1 MICIYIQ
8 SHLAST
14 AVNSMKLFIYVY
26 TSNISSQVQPCQ
38 AGREFL
44 LIASPGPRD
53 ASQLIKQVCFSLVYE
68 IKMSCVNEYRI
79 ESYTDYHPC
88 H

>member
-38 AGREFL
+38 AGSEFL

-53 ASQLIKQVCFSLVYE
+53 ASQLVKEVFSLVYE
-68 IKMSCVNEYRI
+68 IRC
-79 ESYTDYHPC
+79 PA
-88 H
+88 